1 MAKILITSGP
11 TRQYIDPVRY
21 LSNASS
27 GQMGCSLA
35 AAALQLRHQVVV
47 VTGPVNIDY
56 PADAER
62 IDVVSTQDMMIACAK
77 IFPTCDGL
85 IGAAAP
91 CDYRPIEVADHKIRK
106 TGAAFEIKLVET
118 DDIVAALGSSK
129 RASQWTVGFALET
142 EDARFRALAKL
153 IRKSCDLVILNGVEA
168 IDSSENSIE
177 IIAPNGQ
184 IVAQAS
190 GSKDHVAKSVL
201 QTIQARL
208 IESQVIQ
215 SLK

>member
-11 TRQYIDPVRY
+11 TRQYIDPIRY

-35 AAALQLRHQVVV
+35 AAALQLGHQVVV
-47 VTGPVNIDY
+47 VSGPTNIEY
-56 PADAER
+56 PAGAQR
-62 IDVVSTQDMMIACAK
+62 IDVVSTQDMMIASADV
-77 IFPTCDGL
+77 FPTCDGL

-91 CDYRPIEVADHKIRK
+91 CDYRPVEVADHKIRK
-106 TGAAFEIKLVET
+106 SGAALEIKLVET
-118 DDIVAALGSSK
+118 DDIVAALGISK
-129 RASQWTVGFALET
+129 RANQWTVGFALET

-153 IRKSCDLVILNGVEA
+153 IRKCCDLVILNGVEA

-184 IVAQAS
+184 IIAQAS
-190 GSKDHVAKSVL
+190 GSKDHVATMVL
-201 QTIQARL
+201 RTIQERL
-208 IESQVIQ
+208 IESQVVS